1 MPQTRPL
8 LAVESSS
15 ESEPEG
21 STPTARVPTPKRA
34 CTALA
39 KSALHDAE
47 RKCMGPL
54 QLAEHRSQK
63 YAAQLSV
70 SDVDGEEFKRDLN
83 ALTEKLGDA
92 PVPDLDLLAFCRAVA
107 LMAKRPLS
115 AGFASAQ
122 FWALAK
128 AIEKTEEAAL
138 PACEEVELAKQARA
152 TMLTTGATKVRQRGV
167 AAEETRLYRKL
178 NDWKQRKKCP
188 HAASMRFVL
197 RSNPQWLAWFDA
209 LVAGDKRAKT
219 ADSAAKVNA
228 LLLAGHAHP
237 HEPAFEGLKKW
248 PCGSPGSET
257 VRVYHA
263 MKNLRD
269 DMRRGEATPA
279 RVEACLAGLAA
290 KWPARDAWW
299 REGFVAPDFVPA
311 HQAEVNAGLLAG
323 WAHPQEPAFEGRK
336 KWPRGADG
344 SEARKL
350 YGAMIAL
357 RVSIREGVASTARV
371 DGCLAGLAAQWPAR
385 AAWWRGVAE

>member
-8 LAVESSS
+8 LAAESSS

-70 SDVDGEEFKRDLN
+70 SDIDGEEFKRDLN
-83 ALTEKLGDA
+83 ALRDKLSEA
-92 PVPDLDLLAFCRAVA
+92 PVPDEDLLGMCRIASQ
-107 LMAKRPLS
+107 MAKRPLS
-115 AGFASAQ
+115 AGFAMHQ
-122 FWALAK
+122 FASLAK
-128 AIEKTEEAAL
+128 AMEKTEEEAL

-152 TMLTTGATKVRQRGV
+152 TMLTTGVTRVRQQGGT
-167 AAEETRLYRKL
+167 AEEASLHRKL
-178 NDWKQRKKCP
+178 AHWKRRKGT

-209 LVAGDKRAKT
+209 FVAGDLRAKK

-237 HEPAFEGLKKW
+237 HEPTFEGQKPW
-248 PCGSPGSET
+248 PCGSPGSEAK
-257 VRVYHA
+257 RVYNA
-263 MKNLRD
+263 MTKLREY
-269 DMRRGEATPA
+269 MREGRATQA
-279 RVEACLAGLAA
+279 RVDACLAGLAA

-311 HQAEVNAGLLAG
+311 RQAEVNARLLAG
-323 WAHPQEPAFEGRK
+323 WAHPQEPAFEGWK
-336 KWPRGADG
+336 KWPRGASG
-344 SEARKL
+344 SEADKL
-350 YGAMIAL
+350 YHAMFNL
-357 RVSIREGVASTARV
+357 RANIREGGASTAHV
-371 DGCLAGLAAQWPAR
+371 DGCLAGLAAKWPAR